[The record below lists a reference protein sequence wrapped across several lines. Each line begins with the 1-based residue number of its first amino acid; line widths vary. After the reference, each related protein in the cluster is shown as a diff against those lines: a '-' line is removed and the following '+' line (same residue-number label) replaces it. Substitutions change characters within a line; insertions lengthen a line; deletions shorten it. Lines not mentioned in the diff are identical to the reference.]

1 MIDALIRWSLHNKSI
16 VLTLAAI
23 LLAWGSWQAVRLP
36 VDVLPDLT
44 APTVTILAE
53 GGGIAPEEMESLVTF
68 PLEAALNGA
77 AGVRRI
83 RSVTAVGAAIV
94 WVEFDWGED
103 IYRARQTVNEKL
115 SLVAGSLPDTVDPP
129 VLAPISSI
137 MGEILFLA
145 LESDAHSMLDTRTTA
160 DTILRRRILAVPGV
174 SQVTTI
180 GGAERQYQVLLSP
193 DRLEFHRVTMGQ
205 VEHALQQA
213 NQNTSAGFRVS
224 GGQEYLIL
232 GIGRP
237 ENVGEIAETVVVARD
252 GRPVLVR
259 DLGDV
264 TIGPALRRG
273 AGSYNG
279 NSAVVIGVQ
288 KQPGANTLD
297 LTQRLDE
304 VLDELQASLPEGM
317 VIRRDIF
324 RQADFIETAIDN
336 LTRALRDGG
345 ILVVVIVFLFLAN
358 LRAASITVVAMP
370 ISLLTAVLAM
380 RWTGATINSMT
391 LGGMAIAVGAIVD
404 DAIIDVENVFRRLRE
419 NFLRPESERSP
430 VLEVVYRGS
439 SEIRGSIV
447 FATLVIG
454 LVFVPLFFLSGVE
467 GRLLRPLGFAY
478 LVALFASLFVALT
491 VTPVLCVLLLPKSKA
506 VRAGHEPRWIG
517 GLKTVYARC
526 LEWCIGYWKS
536 ILAASALLL
545 LAAGA
550 SFFWMGRAFLPE
562 FNEGTLTI
570 SAVTLPGTSL
580 EESNKLGAAVERL
593 LLEIPEV
600 TATARRTGRAELD
613 EHLQGVESAEID
625 VNLSMADRPKE
636 AVLDEIRSRLSLVPG
651 MNVTVGQPI
660 SHRIDHMLSGT
671 RANIAVKIFGPEL
684 PLLRDLAREVEA
696 VAREVPGAV
705 DVAVEAQANIP
716 TVRVHFDR
724 RALARYGQP
733 AGAAAQA
740 MRTAFVGREVG
751 QVFEGRVAFPLVV
764 RFPAEVQRDLDSIRR
779 TRIGTPS
786 GARVPLDAIAEIR
799 EDRGPNFISRENGQR
814 KIVVSANVAGRDLRS
829 VVDGIR
835 EAVATSVE
843 LPAGYSIEYGGQFES
858 EAAASRRLL
867 WLGLTV
873 VLGILVLLA
882 AAFRSLGD
890 AVIIMLNLPLAL
902 IGGAVGV
909 FVSGGVLSVASIIGF
924 IALFGIATR
933 NGIMMISHI
942 RHLLEAEGERSFH
955 RAVLRGA
962 TERLVPILMTALAT
976 GLALVPLALAGAHP
990 GAELEAPMAVVILFG
1005 LLSATALNM
1014 IVVPI
1019 AYLKFSRMR
1028 KIGQWTMD

>member
-1 MIDALIRWSLHNKSI
+1 MIDALIRWSLHNRLI

-23 LLAWGSWQAVRLP
+23 LLAWGGWQAVRLP

-44 APTVTILAE
+44 APTVTILVE
-53 GGGIAPEEMESLVTF
+53 GHGIAPEEMESLVTF
-68 PLEAALNGA
+68 PIEAALNGA
-77 AGVRRI
+77 AGVRRV

-115 SLVAGSLPDTVDPP
+115 SLVAGSLPETVEPP
-129 VLAPISSI
+129 VLAPGSSI

-145 LESDAHSMLDTRTTA
+145 LDSERHSMLEVRTTA
-160 DTILRRRILAVPGV
+160 DTIVRRRILSVPGV

-180 GGAERQYQVLLSP
+180 GGAERQYQVLVAP
-193 DRLEFHRVTMGQ
+193 DRLEAYGVTLGEI
-205 VEHALQQA
+205 EHALREG
-213 NQNTSAGFRVS
+213 NRNSSAGFRVS

-237 ENVGEIAETVVVARD
+237 ENVNEIGETVVAARN
-252 GRPVLVR
+252 GRPILVR
-259 DLGDV
+259 DLSEV

-273 AGSYNG
+273 EGSHDG
-279 NSAVVIGVQ
+279 EPAVIIGVQ

-297 LTQRLDE
+297 LTRRLDG
-304 VLDELQASLPEGM
+304 VLDELQLSLPEGM
-317 VIRRDIF
+317 VVHRDIF
-324 RQADFIETAIDN
+324 RQSDFIETAIDN

-345 ILVVVIVFLFLAN
+345 ILVVLIVFLFLAN
-358 LRAASITVVAMP
+358 FRAASITIVAMP
-370 ISLLTAVLAM
+370 LSLLAAVLAM
-380 RWTGATINSMT
+380 KLTGGTINSMT

-419 NFLRPESERSP
+419 NAARAEGERRS
-430 VLEVVYRGS
+430 VLDVVYRGS

-454 LVFVPLFFLSGVE
+454 LVFMPLFFLHGVE

-478 LVALFASLFVALT
+478 LVALFASLCVALT
-491 VTPVLCVLLLPKSKA
+491 VTPVLCALLLPNSKA
-506 VRAGHEPRWIG
+506 VRSGHEPRWIRW
-517 GLKTVYARC
+517 LKDVYERQ
-526 LEWCIGYWKS
+526 LEWCLIRGNF
-536 ILAASALLL
+536 ILVGAAILLL
-545 LAAGA
+545 LALA
-550 SFFWMGRAFLPE
+550 SFGWMGRAFLPE

-580 EESNKLGAAVERL
+580 EESDKLGAAVERL

-600 TATARRTGRAELD
+600 STTARRTGRAELD
-613 EHLQGVESAEID
+613 EHLQGVESAELD
-625 VNLSMADRPKE
+625 VNLTMQDRPKE
-636 AVLDEIRSRLSLVPG
+636 RVLEEIRQRLSLVPG

-671 RANIAVKIFGPEL
+671 RANIAVKIFGADL
-684 PLLRDLAREVEA
+684 GVLRDLARAVEA
-696 VAREVPGAV
+696 LVREVPGAV

-724 RALARYGQP
+724 AKLARFGLP
-733 AGAAAQA
+733 AGAAAEA
-740 MRTAFVGREVG
+740 MRTAFVGRQVG
-751 QVFEGRVAFPLVV
+751 QVFEAQVAFPLIV
-764 RFPAEVQRDLDSIRR
+764 RYPEEVQQDLESIRQ
-779 TRIGTPS
+779 TRIDTPS
-786 GARVPLDAIAEIR
+786 GARVPLGAVATIR
-799 EDRGPNFISRENGQR
+799 DDRGPNFISRENGQR
-814 KIVVSANVAGRDLRS
+814 KIVVAANVAGRDLRS

-835 EAVATSVE
+835 QAIEAGIE
-843 LPAGYSIEYGGQFES
+843 LPVGYSIEYGGQFES
-858 EAAASRRLL
+858 EAAASRRLMG
-867 WLGLTV
+867 LGVTV

-902 IGGAVGV
+902 IGGAIGV
-909 FVSGGVLSVASIIGF
+909 FASGGVLSVASIIGF

-933 NGIMMISHI
+933 NGIMLISHI
-942 RHLLEAEGERSFH
+942 RHLLEEEGERSFR
-955 RAVLRGA
+955 RAVVRGA
-962 TERLVPILMTALAT
+962 RERLVPILMTALAT
-976 GLALVPLALAGAHP
+976 GLALVPLALSGTRP

-1014 IVVPI
+1014 LIVPI
-1019 AYLKFSRMR
+1019 VFLRFSRMR
-1028 KIGQWTMD
+1028 RGHEA

>member
-1 MIDALIRWSLHNKSI
+1 MIDALIRWSLHNKLI

-23 LLAWGSWQAVRLP
+23 LLAWGGWQAVRLP

-44 APTVTILAE
+44 APTVTILVE
-53 GGGIAPEEMESLVTF
+53 GHGIAPEEMESLVTF
-68 PLEAALNGA
+68 PIEAALNGA
-77 AGVRRI
+77 AGVRRV

-103 IYRARQTVNEKL
+103 IYRARQTVTEKL
-115 SLVAGSLPDTVDPP
+115 SLVAGSLPDTVEPP
-129 VLAPISSI
+129 VLAPVSSI

-145 LESDAHSMLDTRTTA
+145 LESDRHSMLDVRTTA
-160 DTILRRRILAVPGV
+160 DTIVRRRVLSVPGV

-180 GGAERQYQVLLSP
+180 GGAERQYQVLVSP
-193 DRLEFHRVTMGQ
+193 DRLESYRVTLN
-205 VEHALQQA
+205 ELERALGEA
-213 NQNTSAGFRVS
+213 NRNTSAGFRVS

-237 ENVGEIAETVVVARD
+237 ESLEEIGATVVASRE
-252 GRPVLVR
+252 GRPILVR
-259 DLGDV
+259 DLGEV
-264 TIGPALRRG
+264 GIGPALRRG
-273 AGSYNG
+273 AGSHNG
-279 NSAVVIGVQ
+279 EPAIVIGIQ

-297 LTQRLDE
+297 LTGRLDG
-304 VLDELQASLPEGM
+304 VLDDLQASLPEGM
-317 VIRRDIF
+317 TIQRNIF
-324 RQADFIETAIDN
+324 RQANFIETAIDN

-345 ILVVVIVFLFLAN
+345 ILVVLIVFLFLAN
-358 LRAASITVVAMP
+358 FRAASVTIVAMP
-370 ISLLTAVLAM
+370 LSLLAAVLAM
-380 RWTGATINSMT
+380 KLTGATINSMT

-419 NFLRPESERSP
+419 NAQRPEPDRSS
-430 VLEVVYRGS
+430 VLDVVYRGS

-454 LVFVPLFFLSGVE
+454 LVFMPLFFLHGVE

-478 LVALFASLFVALT
+478 LVALFASLLVALT
-491 VTPVLCVLLLPKSKA
+491 VTPVLCALLLPRSRA
-506 VRAGHEPRWIG
+506 VRSGREPRWIMW
-517 GLKTVYARC
+517 LKNVYQRQ
-526 LEWCIGYWKS
+526 LEWCLERGTFF
-536 ILAASALLL
+536 LVGAGVVLTAALV
-545 LAAGA
+545 
-550 SFFWMGRAFLPE
+550 SFGWMGRAFLPE

-580 EESNKLGAAVERL
+580 DESDKLGAAVERL

-600 TATARRTGRAELD
+600 SATARRTGRAELD
-613 EHLQGVESAEID
+613 EHLQGVESAELD
-625 VNLSMADRPKE
+625 VSLTMHDRPKDE
-636 AVLDEIRSRLSLVPG
+636 VLEEIRQRLSLVPG
-651 MNVTVGQPI
+651 TNVTVGQPI

-671 RANIAVKIFGPEL
+671 RANIAVKIFGPDL
-684 PLLRDLAREVEA
+684 AVLRDLARVIETA
-696 VAREVPGAV
+696 ARNVPGAV

-724 RALARYGQP
+724 SELARFGLP
-733 AGAAAQA
+733 AGAAAEA

-751 QVFEGRVAFPLVV
+751 QVFEGQVAFPLVV
-764 RFPAEVQRDLDSIRR
+764 RYPEEVQQDLESIRR
-779 TRIGTPS
+779 TRIDTPS
-786 GARVPLDAIAEIR
+786 GARVPLGAVAAIR
-799 EDRGPNFISRENGQR
+799 DDRGPNFISRENGQR
-814 KIVVSANVAGRDLRS
+814 KIVVAANVAGRDLRS

-835 EAVATSVE
+835 QAVTTRVD

-867 WLGLTV
+867 WLGVTV

-902 IGGAVGV
+902 IGGAAGV
-909 FVSGGVLSVASIIGF
+909 FASGGVLSVASIIGF

-942 RHLLEAEGERSFH
+942 RHLLEEEGETSFQN
-955 RAVLRGA
+955 AVVRGA
-962 TERLVPILMTALAT
+962 RERLVPIVMTALAT
-976 GLALVPLALAGAHP
+976 GLALVPLALSGAHP

-1014 IVVPI
+1014 LVVPI
-1019 AYLKFSRMR
+1019 AYLRFSRTR
-1028 KIGQWTMD
+1028 QRFNA

>member
-1 MIDALIRWSLHNKSI
+1 MIDALIRWSLHNKLI

-23 LLAWGSWQAVRLP
+23 LLAWGGWQATRLA

-44 APTVTILAE
+44 APTVTILVE

-68 PLEAALNGA
+68 PIEAALNGA
-77 AGVRRI
+77 AGVRRV

-94 WVEFDWGED
+94 WVEFDWGEE
-103 IYRARQTVNEKL
+103 IHRARQTVNEKL
-115 SLVAGSLPDTVDPP
+115 SLVAGSLPDTVEPP

-145 LESDAHSMLDTRTTA
+145 LESDRHSMLDVRTVA
-160 DTILRRRILAVPGV
+160 DTALRRRILSVPGV

-180 GGAERQYQVLLSP
+180 GGAERQYQVLVSP
-193 DRLEFHRVTMGQ
+193 DRLDFYRVTLGQ
-205 VEHALQQA
+205 VERALEEA
-213 NQNTSAGFRVS
+213 NRNTSAGFRIS

-237 ENVGEIAETVVVARD
+237 ETVAEIGETVVVARA

-259 DLGDV
+259 DLGRV
-264 TIGPALRRG
+264 KIGPALRRG
-273 AGSYNG
+273 EGSYNG
-279 NSAVVIGVQ
+279 ENAVVVGIQ

-297 LTQRLDE
+297 LTHRLDA
-304 VLDELQASLPEGM
+304 VLDELQASLPDGM
-317 VIRRDIF
+317 VVRRDIF

-358 LRAASITVVAMP
+358 LRAASITLVAMP
-370 ISLLTAVLAM
+370 LSLLAAVLAM
-380 RWTGATINSMT
+380 KWAGATINSMT

-419 NFLRPESERSP
+419 NVTRPEAERRS
-430 VLEVVYRGS
+430 VLDVVYRGS

-454 LVFVPLFFLSGVE
+454 LVFVPLFFLHGVE

-478 LVALFASLFVALT
+478 LVALFASLVVALT
-491 VTPVLCVLLLPKSKA
+491 VTPVLCALMLPESKA
-506 VRAGHEPRWIG
+506 VRSGHEPRWITR
-517 GLKTVYARC
+517 LKNVYERQ
-526 LEWCIGYWKS
+526 LEWGLRYGRS
-536 ILAASALLL
+536 ILAGAAVLL
-545 LAAGA
+545 LAAIA

-580 EESNKLGAAVERL
+580 EESHELGAAVERL
-593 LLEIPEV
+593 LLEVPEV
-600 TATARRTGRAELD
+600 TATARRTGRAERD

-625 VNLSMADRPKE
+625 VNLRMGERSKHE
-636 AVLDEIRSRLSLVPG
+636 VLEEIRTRLSLVPG
-651 MNVTVGQPI
+651 TNVTVGQPI

-671 RANIAVKIFGPEL
+671 RAAIAVKIFGPEL
-684 PLLRDLAREVEA
+684 TVLRDLAREVEA
-696 VAREVPGAV
+696 VAHEVPGAV
-705 DVAVEAQANIP
+705 DVSVEAQANIS
-716 TVRVHFDR
+716 TVRVRFDR
-724 RALARYGQP
+724 QALARHGQP
-733 AGAAAQA
+733 AGAAAEA

-751 QVFEGRVAFPLVV
+751 QVFEGQLAFPLVV
-764 RFPAEVQRDLDSIRR
+764 RYPAEVQRELESIRR
-779 TRIGTPS
+779 TRIDTPS
-786 GARVPLDAIAEIR
+786 GARVPLEAIAEIR
-799 EDRGPNFISRENGQR
+799 EDRGPNFISRENGRR

-835 EAVATSVE
+835 NAVAASVD
-843 LPAGYSIEYGGQFES
+843 LPAGYAIEYGGQFES

-873 VLGILVLLA
+873 VLGILVLLC

-902 IGGAVGV
+902 IGGAAGV

-942 RHLLEAEGERSFH
+942 RHLLEQEGERSFH
-955 RAVLRGA
+955 RAVVRGA
-962 TERLVPILMTALAT
+962 RERLVPILMTALAT

-1014 IVVPI
+1014 AVVPI
-1019 AYLKFSRMR
+1019 AYSRFSRLR
-1028 KIGQWTMD
+1028 RRYEA

>member
-1 MIDALIRWSLHNKSI
+1 MINALIRWSLHNKLI
-16 VLTLAAI
+16 VLTLAVI
-23 LLAWGSWQAVRLP
+23 LLAWGGWQAVRLP

-68 PLEAALNGA
+68 PIEAALNGA
-77 AGVRRI
+77 AGVRRV
-83 RSVTAVGAAIV
+83 RSVAAVGAAIV

-115 SLVAGSLPDTVDPP
+115 SLVAGSLPETVEPP

-145 LESDAHSMLDTRTTA
+145 LESDAHSMLDVRTTA
-160 DTILRRRILAVPGV
+160 DTVLRRRLLSVPGV

-180 GGAERQYQVLLSP
+180 GGAERQYQVLVSP
-193 DRLEFHRVTMGQ
+193 ERLEFYRVTLGE
-205 VEHALQQA
+205 VERALEEA
-213 NQNTSAGFRVS
+213 DRNTSAGFRVS

-237 ENVGEIAETVVVARD
+237 ESVEEIGETVVVSRN

-259 DLGDV
+259 DLGEV

-273 AGSYNG
+273 DGSYNG
-279 NSAVVIGVQ
+279 ENAVVIGVQ

-297 LTQRLDE
+297 LTRRLDA
-304 VLDELQASLPEGM
+304 VLDELQASLPNGM
-317 VIRRDIF
+317 IVQRDIF

-345 ILVVVIVFLFLAN
+345 ILVVVIVFVFLAN
-358 LRAASITVVAMP
+358 LRAASITLVAMP
-370 ISLLTAVLAM
+370 LSLLAAVLAIK
-380 RWTGATINSMT
+380 WTGATINSMT

-419 NFLRPESERSP
+419 NVRRPESERSP

-454 LVFVPLFFLSGVE
+454 LVFLPLFFLHGIE

-491 VTPVLCVLLLPKSKA
+491 VTPVLCAILLPRSRA
-506 VRAGHEPRWIG
+506 VRSGHEPRWITR
-517 GLKTVYARC
+517 L
-526 LEWCIGYWKS
+526 KS
-536 ILAASALLL
+536 IYERQLVWGLGYGRSILVGAALLL
-545 LAAGA
+545 LAAVA
-550 SFFWMGRAFLPE
+550 SFFWMGRTFLPE

-580 EESNKLGAAVERL
+580 EESDKLGAAVERL
-593 LLEIPEV
+593 LLEISEV
-600 TATARRTGRAELD
+600 TTTARRTGRAELD

-625 VNLSMADRPKE
+625 VNLRMAGRPKDE
-636 AVLDEIRSRLSLVPG
+636 VLDEIRARLSLVPG

-671 RANIAVKIFGPEL
+671 RANIAVKIFGPKL
-684 PLLRDLAREVEA
+684 PVLRDLARDVEA
-696 VAREVPGAV
+696 AARDVPGAV

-724 RALARYGQP
+724 QALARYGQP
-733 AGAAAQA
+733 AGAAAEA

-751 QVFEGRVAFPLVV
+751 QIFEGQVAFPLVV
-764 RFPAEVQRDLDSIRR
+764 RYPSEVQNDLDSIRR
-779 TRIGTPS
+779 TRIDSPS
-786 GARVPLDAIAEIR
+786 GARVPLEAVAEIR

-835 EAVATSVE
+835 EAVAASVD
-843 LPAGYSIEYGGQFES
+843 LPAGYAIEYGGQFES

-873 VLGILVLLA
+873 VLGILVLLS

-890 AVIIMLNLPLAL
+890 AIIIMLNLPLAL

-942 RHLLEAEGERSFH
+942 RHLLEEEGERS
-955 RAVLRGA
+955 
-962 TERLVPILMTALAT
+962 LAA

-1019 AYLKFSRMR
+1019 AYVRFSRLR
-1028 KIGQWTMD
+1028 QRYDA

>member
-1 MIDALIRWSLHNKSI
+1 MIDSLIRWSLHNRLI
-16 VLTLAAI
+16 VLVLAA
-23 LLAWGSWQAVRLP
+23 LLLGWGGWQAFRMP

-44 APTVTILAE
+44 APTVTILVE
-53 GGGIAPEEMESLVTF
+53 GHGIAPEEMESLVTF
-68 PLEAALNGA
+68 PIESALNGA
-77 AGVRRI
+77 AGVRRV

-115 SLVAGSLPDTVDPP
+115 NLVAASLPNTVEPP

-137 MGEILFLA
+137 MGEILFVA
-145 LESDAHSMLDTRTTA
+145 LESDRHSTLDLRTTA
-160 DTILRRRILAVPGV
+160 DTILRRRILSVPGV

-180 GGAERQYQVLLSP
+180 GGAERQYQVLVSP
-193 DRLEFHRVTMGQ
+193 DRLDFYQISLGAVERVL
-205 VEHALQQA
+205 EAS
-213 NQNTSAGFRVS
+213 NRNTSAGFRVS

-237 ENVGEIAETVVVARD
+237 ETVDEIGETVVVARN
-252 GRPVLVR
+252 GRPILVR
-259 DLGDV
+259 DLAEV
-264 TIGPALRRG
+264 AIGPALRRG
-273 AGSYNG
+273 EGSYNG
-279 NSAVVIGVQ
+279 EPAIVIGIQ
-288 KQPGANTLD
+288 KQPGANTLE
-297 LTQRLDE
+297 LTRRLDE
-304 VLDELQASLPEGM
+304 AIDELQESLPEGM
-317 VIRRDIF
+317 VVQRDIF

-345 ILVVVIVFLFLAN
+345 ILVVVIVFVFLAN
-358 LRAASITVVAMP
+358 FRASSITLVAMP
-370 ISLLTAVLAM
+370 LSLLTAVIAM
-380 RWTGATINSMT
+380 KLTGATINSMT

-419 NFLRPESERSP
+419 NILRPESERRT
-430 VLEVVYRGS
+430 VVDVVYRGS
-439 SEIRGSIV
+439 SEIRRSIV

-454 LVFVPLFFLSGVE
+454 LVFVPLFFLHGVE

-491 VTPVLCVLLLPKSKA
+491 VTPVLCVLLLPNSKA
-506 VRAGHEPRWIG
+506 VRHGHEPRWISW
-517 GLKTVYARC
+517 LKRVYERQ
-526 LEWCIGYWKS
+526 LEWCLNHGAA
-536 ILAASALLL
+536 ILAGAAVLLMI
-545 LAAGA
+545 AIT

-580 EESNKLGAAVERL
+580 EESDRLGAAVERL
-593 LLEIPEV
+593 LLEVPEV
-600 TATARRTGRAELD
+600 AATARRTGRAELD

-625 VNLSMADRPKE
+625 VNLIMRDRPKSE
-636 AVLDEIRSRLSLVPG
+636 VLEEIRRRLSLVPG

-671 RANIAVKIFGPEL
+671 RANIAVKIFGPDL
-684 PLLRDLAREVEA
+684 GILRELARGVEA
-696 VAREVPGAV
+696 AAREVPGAV

-724 RALARYGQP
+724 TALAQYGQP
-733 AGAAAQA
+733 AGAAAEA

-751 QVFEGRVAFPLVV
+751 QVFEGQVAFPLVV
-764 RFPAEVQRDLDSIRR
+764 RYPAEVQSDLDSIRR
-779 TRIGTPS
+779 TRIDTPS
-786 GARVPLDAIAEIR
+786 GARVPLGAIAAIR

-814 KIVVSANVAGRDLRS
+814 KIVVAANVAGVDLRS

-835 EAVATSVE
+835 EAVAEQVE
-843 LPAGYSIEYGGQFES
+843 LPTGYSIEYGGQFES
-858 EAAASRRLL
+858 EAAASRRLV

-873 VLGILVLLA
+873 VLGIVVLLA
-882 AAFRSLGD
+882 GAFRSLGD
-890 AVIIMLNLPLAL
+890 AMIIMLNLPLAL
-902 IGGAVGV
+902 IGGALGV

-942 RHLLEAEGERSFH
+942 RHLLEVEGETSLRS
-955 RAVLRGA
+955 AVVRGA
-962 TERLVPILMTALAT
+962 RERLVPILMTALSA
-976 GLALVPLALAGAHP
+976 GLALVPLALAGSHP

-1019 AYLKFSRMR
+1019 AYLRFSRVR
-1028 KIGQWTMD
+1028 ERY

>member
-1 MIDALIRWSLHNKSI
+1 MIDALIRWSLHNKLI

-23 LLAWGSWQAVRLP
+23 VMVWGGWQAYTLP

-44 APTVTILAE
+44 APTVTILVE

-68 PLEAALNGA
+68 PIESALNGA
-77 AGVRRI
+77 AGVRRV

-103 IYRARQTVNEKL
+103 IYRARQTVAEKL
-115 SLVAGSLPDTVDPP
+115 SLVSGSLPETIEPP

-145 LESDAHSMLDTRTTA
+145 VESDAHSLLDVRTTA
-160 DTILRRRILAVPGV
+160 DTLLRRRILAVPGV

-180 GGAERQYQVLLSP
+180 GGAERQYQVLVSP
-193 DRLEFHRVTMGQ
+193 DRLEYYRVTLGE
-205 VEHALQQA
+205 VERALEEA
-213 NQNTSAGFRVS
+213 NRNTSAGFRVS

-237 ENVGEIAETVVVARD
+237 ESLEEIGETVVATRQ
-252 GRPVLVR
+252 GQPVLVR
-259 DLGDV
+259 DLGQV
-264 TIGPALRRG
+264 AIGPALRRG
-273 AGSYNG
+273 EGSYKGRN
-279 NSAVVIGVQ
+279 AIVVGIQ
-288 KQPGANTLD
+288 KQPGANTLE
-297 LTQRLDE
+297 LTRRLDA
-304 VLDELQASLPEGM
+304 VLADLEASLPAGM
-317 VIRRDIF
+317 VVRRDIF
-324 RQADFIETAIDN
+324 RQADFIETAIEN

-345 ILVVVIVFLFLAN
+345 ILVVVIVLLFLAN
-358 LRAASITVVAMP
+358 LRAASITLVAMP
-370 ISLLTAVLAM
+370 LSLLTAVLAM
-380 RWTGATINSMT
+380 KWTGATINSMT

-419 NFLRPESERSP
+419 NAARPAHERAQ
-430 VLEVVYRGS
+430 LLDVVYRGS

-454 LVFVPLFFLSGVE
+454 LVFVPLFFLHGVE

-478 LVALFASLFVALT
+478 LVSLFASLAVALT
-491 VTPVLCVLLLPKSKA
+491 VTPVLCALLLPRSRA
-506 VRAGHEPRWIG
+506 VVSGREPRWITW
-517 GLKTVYARC
+517 LKDTYERQ
-526 LEWCIGYWKS
+526 LTWSLRHGKP
-536 ILAASALLL
+536 ILAGSAVLLVM
-545 LAAGA
+545 AVA

-562 FNEGTLTI
+562 FNEGSLTI

-580 EESNKLGAAVERL
+580 EESNKLGAAVETL
-593 LLEIPEV
+593 LLEVPEV

-625 VNLSMADRPKE
+625 VNLRMSDRSKD
-636 AVLDEIRSRLSLVPG
+636 AVLDDIRTRLELIPG
-651 MNVTVGQPI
+651 MNITVGQPI

-671 RANIAVKIFGPEL
+671 RAAIAIKIFGPEL
-684 PLLRDLAREVEA
+684 PILRELARDVET
-696 VAREVPGAV
+696 VASEVPGAV
-705 DVAVEAQANIP
+705 DVAMEAQANTP

-724 RALARYGQP
+724 QALARHGQT
-733 AGAAAQA
+733 AGAAAET

-751 QVFEGRVAFPLVV
+751 QVFEGQVAFPLVV
-764 RFPAEVQRDLDSIRR
+764 RYPAEVQQDLEAIRK
-779 TRIGTPS
+779 TRIDTPS
-786 GARVPLDAIAEIR
+786 GARVPLGSVAQIR

-814 KIVVSANVAGRDLRS
+814 KIVVSANVADRDLRS
-829 VVDGIR
+829 VVDGMR
-835 EAVATSVE
+835 QAVDSGVR
-843 LPAGYSIEYGGQFES
+843 LPPGYSIEYGGQFQS
-858 EAAASRRLL
+858 EAAASRRLA
-867 WLGLTV
+867 WLGAMV
-873 VLGILVLLA
+873 VFGILVLLA

-890 AVIIMLNLPLAL
+890 AVIVMLNLPLAL

-942 RHLLEAEGERSFH
+942 RHLLEQEGERSLQA
-955 RAVLRGA
+955 AVVRGA
-962 TERLVPILMTALAT
+962 RERVIPILMTALSA

-1014 IVVPI
+1014 LVVPI
-1019 AYLKFSRMR
+1019 AYLSFSRSGR
-1028 KIGQWTMD
+1028 SPN

>member
-1 MIDALIRWSLHNKSI
+1 MIDALIRWSLHNKLI

-23 LLAWGSWQAVRLP
+23 LLAWGGWQAARLP

-44 APTVTILAE
+44 APTVTILVE
-53 GGGIAPEEMESLVTF
+53 GHGIAPEEMESLVTF
-68 PLEAALNGA
+68 PIEASLNGA
-77 AGVRRI
+77 AGVRRV

-115 SLVAGSLPDTVDPP
+115 SLVAGSLPETVEPP
-129 VLAPISSI
+129 VLAPVSSI

-145 LESDAHSMLDTRTTA
+145 LESDRHPMLDLRTTA
-160 DTILRRRILAVPGV
+160 DTIIRRRILSVPGV

-180 GGAERQYQVLLSP
+180 GGAERQYQVLVSP
-193 DRLEFHRVTMGQ
+193 DRLEAYRVTLGE
-205 VEHALQQA
+205 VEHALREA
-213 NQNTSAGFRVS
+213 NRNTSAGFRVS

-237 ENVGEIAETVVVARD
+237 ESVGEIGETVVAARD
-252 GRPVLVR
+252 GRPILVR
-259 DLGDV
+259 DLGEV

-273 AGSYNG
+273 EGSHDG
-279 NSAVVIGVQ
+279 EPAIIIGIQ

-297 LTQRLDE
+297 LTRRLDG
-304 VLDELQASLPEGM
+304 VLDEIQGSLPDGM
-317 VIRRDIF
+317 VVTRNIF
-324 RQADFIETAIDN
+324 RQSDFIETAIDN

-345 ILVVVIVFLFLAN
+345 ILVILIVFLFLAN
-358 LRAASITVVAMP
+358 FRAASITLVAMP
-370 ISLLTAVLAM
+370 LSLLAAVLAM
-380 RWTGATINSMT
+380 KLTGATINSMT

-419 NFLRPESERSP
+419 NATRPEAERRP
-430 VLEVVYRGS
+430 VLDVVYRGS

-454 LVFVPLFFLSGVE
+454 LVFMPLFFLGGVE

-491 VTPVLCVLLLPKSKA
+491 VTPVLCALLLPKSKA
-506 VRAGHEPRWIG
+506 VRSGHEPRWITW
-517 GLKTVYARC
+517 LKSLYERQ
-526 LEWCIGYWKS
+526 LEWCLPRGS
-536 ILAASALLL
+536 VILAGAGVLMLVAL
-545 LAAGA
+545 A
-550 SFFWMGRAFLPE
+550 SFGWMGRAFLPE

-580 EESNKLGAAVERL
+580 DESDKLGAAVERL
-593 LLEIPEV
+593 LLQVPEV
-600 TATARRTGRAELD
+600 TTTARRTGRAELD
-613 EHLQGVESAEID
+613 EHLQGVESAELD
-625 VNLSMADRPKE
+625 VNLMMQDRPKGE
-636 AVLDEIRSRLSLVPG
+636 VLEEIRQRLSLVPG

-671 RANIAVKIFGPEL
+671 KANIAVKIFGPDL
-684 PLLRDLAREVEA
+684 GVLRNLARSVEK

-724 RALARYGQP
+724 AELARFGLP
-733 AGAAAQA
+733 AGAAAEA

-751 QVFEGRVAFPLVV
+751 QVFEGQVAFPLIL
-764 RFPAEVQRDLDSIRR
+764 RYQAEVQSDLESIRR
-779 TRIGTPS
+779 TRIDTPS
-786 GARVPLDAIAEIR
+786 GARVPLGSVAEIR
-799 EDRGPNFISRENGQR
+799 DDRGPNFISRENGQR
-814 KIVVSANVAGRDLRS
+814 KIVVAANVAGQDLRS

-835 EAVATSVE
+835 QAVDSGVD

-867 WLGLTV
+867 WLGITV

-902 IGGAVGV
+902 IGGAIGV
-909 FVSGGVLSVASIIGF
+909 FASGGVLSVASIIGF

-942 RHLLEAEGERSFH
+942 RHLLEEEGEKSFR
-955 RAVLRGA
+955 RAVVRGA
-962 TERLVPILMTALAT
+962 RERLVPILMTALAA
-976 GLALVPLALAGAHP
+976 GLALVPLALSGAHP
-990 GAELEAPMAVVILFG
+990 GAELEAPMAIVILFG

-1014 IVVPI
+1014 LVVPI
-1019 AYLKFSRMR
+1019 AYLRFSRTR
-1028 KIGQWTMD
+1028 QGYDV

>member
-1 MIDALIRWSLHNKSI
+1 MIDALIRWSLHNRLI

-23 LLAWGSWQAVRLP
+23 LLGWGGWQAFRLP

-44 APTVTILAE
+44 APTVTILVE
-53 GGGIAPEEMESLVTF
+53 GHGIAPEEMESLVTF
-68 PLEAALNGA
+68 PIEAALNGA
-77 AGVRRI
+77 AGVRRV

-94 WVEFDWGED
+94 WVEFDWGEE

-115 SLVAGSLPDTVDPP
+115 SLIAGSLPDTVEPP

-145 LESDAHSMLDTRTTA
+145 LESDRHSMLDVRTTA
-160 DTILRRRILAVPGV
+160 DTILRRRILSVPGV

-180 GGAERQYQVLLSP
+180 GGAERQYQVLVSP
-193 DRLEFHRVTMGQ
+193 DRLGFYQVTLGE
-205 VEHALQQA
+205 VERALQAA
-213 NQNTSAGFRVS
+213 NRNTSAGFRVS

-237 ENVGEIAETVVVARD
+237 RDVDEIGETVVLARD

-259 DLGDV
+259 DLGEV
-264 TIGPALRRG
+264 VIGPALRRG

-279 NSAVVIGVQ
+279 RPAIVIGIQ
-288 KQPGANTLD
+288 KQPGANTLE
-297 LTQRLDE
+297 LTRRLDA
-304 VLDELQASLPEGM
+304 VLDELQTSLPEGM
-317 VIRRDIF
+317 VVRRDIF
-324 RQADFIETAIDN
+324 RQADFIEAAIDN

-358 LRAASITVVAMP
+358 IRAASITVVAMP
-370 ISLLTAVLAM
+370 LSLLTAVLAM
-380 RWTGATINSMT
+380 KLTGATINSMT

-419 NFLRPESERSP
+419 NASRPAGERRS
-430 VLEVVYRGS
+430 VVDVVYRGS
-439 SEIRGSIV
+439 TEIRRSIV

-454 LVFVPLFFLSGVE
+454 LVFAPLFFLHGVE
-467 GRLLRPLGFAY
+467 GRLLRPLGFSY

-491 VTPVLCVLLLPKSKA
+491 VTPVLCALLLPMSRA
-506 VRAGHEPRWIG
+506 VKTGHEPRWISW
-517 GLKTVYARC
+517 LKNTYERQLERC
-526 LEWCIGYWKS
+526 LRYGS
-536 ILAASALLL
+536 PILAGAAFLL
-545 LAAGA
+545 LATIA

-580 EESNKLGAAVERL
+580 EESDKLGAAVERL
-593 LLEIPEV
+593 LMEVPEI

-625 VNLSMADRPKE
+625 VNLTLQARPRQE
-636 AVLDEIRSRLSLVPG
+636 VLDEIRRRLSLVPG
-651 MNVTVGQPI
+651 MSVTIGQPI

-671 RANIAVKIFGPEL
+671 RANIAVKIFGPDL
-684 PLLRDLAREVEA
+684 PVLRDLARKVETA
-696 VAREVPGAV
+696 ARTVPGAV

-716 TVRVHFDR
+716 TVRVHFER
-724 RALARYGQP
+724 TALARYGLT
-733 AGAAAQA
+733 AGAAAEL
-740 MRTAFVGREVG
+740 MRTAFVGRKVG
-751 QVFEGRVAFPLVV
+751 QVFEGQVAFPLVV
-764 RFPAEVQRDLDSIRR
+764 RYPAEVQRDLESIRQ
-779 TRIGTPS
+779 TRIDTPS
-786 GARVPLDAIAEIR
+786 GAQVPLAAVATIR

-814 KIVVSANVAGRDLRS
+814 KIVVAANVAGSDLGS
-829 VVDGIR
+829 VVDRIR
-835 EAVATSVE
+835 EVVAASVE

-858 EAAASRRLL
+858 EEAASRRLL
-867 WLGLTV
+867 WLALSV

-909 FVSGGVLSVASIIGF
+909 LVSGGVLSVASIIGF

-942 RHLLEAEGERSFH
+942 RHILVEEGERSF
-955 RAVLRGA
+955 RQAVVRGA
-962 TERLVPILMTALAT
+962 RERVVPILMTALAA
-976 GLALVPLALAGAHP
+976 GLALVPLALAGSRP

-1005 LLSATALNM
+1005 LLSATVLNM

-1019 AYLKFSRMR
+1019 VYLRFSRVR
-1028 KIGQWTMD
+1028 QGYDP

>member
-1 MIDALIRWSLHNKSI
+1 MIDALIRWSLHNRLI

-23 LLAWGSWQAVRLP
+23 LLAWGGWQAVRLP

-44 APTVTILAE
+44 APTVTILVE
-53 GGGIAPEEMESLVTF
+53 GHGIAPEEMESLVTF
-68 PLEAALNGA
+68 PIEAALNGA
-77 AGVRRI
+77 AGVRRV

-115 SLVAGSLPDTVDPP
+115 SLVAGSLPETVEPP
-129 VLAPISSI
+129 VLAPVSSI

-145 LESDAHSMLDTRTTA
+145 LDSERHSMLEVRTTA
-160 DTILRRRILAVPGV
+160 DTIVRRRILSVPGV

-180 GGAERQYQVLLSP
+180 GGAERQYQVLVAP
-193 DRLEFHRVTMGQ
+193 DRLEAYGVTLGEI
-205 VEHALQQA
+205 EHALREG
-213 NQNTSAGFRVS
+213 NRNSSAGFRVS

-237 ENVGEIAETVVVARD
+237 ENVNEIGETVVAARN
-252 GRPVLVR
+252 GRPILVR
-259 DLGDV
+259 DLSEV

-273 AGSYNG
+273 EGSHDG
-279 NSAVVIGVQ
+279 EPAVIIGVQ

-297 LTQRLDE
+297 LTRRLDG
-304 VLDELQASLPEGM
+304 VLDELQLSLPEGM
-317 VIRRDIF
+317 VVHRDIF
-324 RQADFIETAIDN
+324 RQSDFIETAIDN

-345 ILVVVIVFLFLAN
+345 ILVVLIVFLFLAN
-358 LRAASITVVAMP
+358 FRAASITIVAMP
-370 ISLLTAVLAM
+370 LSLLAAVLAM
-380 RWTGATINSMT
+380 KLTGGTINSMT

-419 NFLRPESERSP
+419 NAARAEGERRS
-430 VLEVVYRGS
+430 VLDVVYRGS

-454 LVFVPLFFLSGVE
+454 LVFMPLFFLHGVE

-478 LVALFASLFVALT
+478 LVALFASLCVALT
-491 VTPVLCVLLLPKSKA
+491 VTPVLCALLLPNSKA
-506 VRAGHEPRWIG
+506 VRSGHEPRWIRW
-517 GLKTVYARC
+517 LKDVYERQ
-526 LEWCIGYWKS
+526 LEWCLIRGNF
-536 ILAASALLL
+536 ILAGAAILLL
-545 LAAGA
+545 VALA
-550 SFFWMGRAFLPE
+550 SFGWMGRAFLPE

-580 EESNKLGAAVERL
+580 EESDKLGAAVERL

-600 TATARRTGRAELD
+600 STTARRTGRAELD
-613 EHLQGVESAEID
+613 EHLQGVESAELD
-625 VNLSMADRPKE
+625 VNLTMQDRPKE
-636 AVLDEIRSRLSLVPG
+636 RVLEEIRQRLSLVPG

-671 RANIAVKIFGPEL
+671 RANIAVKIFGADL
-684 PLLRDLAREVEA
+684 GVLRDLARAVEA
-696 VAREVPGAV
+696 LVREVPGAV

-724 RALARYGQP
+724 AKLARFGLP
-733 AGAAAQA
+733 AGAAAEA
-740 MRTAFVGREVG
+740 MRTAFVGRQVG
-751 QVFEGRVAFPLVV
+751 QVFEAQVAFPLIV
-764 RFPAEVQRDLDSIRR
+764 RYPEEVQQDLESIRQ
-779 TRIGTPS
+779 TRIDTPS
-786 GARVPLDAIAEIR
+786 GARVPLGAVATIR
-799 EDRGPNFISRENGQR
+799 DDRGPNFISRENGQR
-814 KIVVSANVAGRDLRS
+814 KIVVAANVAGRDLRS

-835 EAVATSVE
+835 QAIEAGIE
-843 LPAGYSIEYGGQFES
+843 LPVGYSIEYGGQFES
-858 EAAASRRLL
+858 EAAASRRLMG
-867 WLGLTV
+867 LGVTV

-902 IGGAVGV
+902 IGGAIGV
-909 FVSGGVLSVASIIGF
+909 FASGGVLSVASIIGF

-933 NGIMMISHI
+933 NGIMLISHI
-942 RHLLEAEGERSFH
+942 RHLLEEEGERSFR
-955 RAVLRGA
+955 RAVVRGA
-962 TERLVPILMTALAT
+962 RERLVPILMTALAT
-976 GLALVPLALAGAHP
+976 GLALVPLALSGTRP

-1014 IVVPI
+1014 LIVPI
-1019 AYLKFSRMR
+1019 VFLRFSRMR
-1028 KIGQWTMD
+1028 RGHEA

>member
-1 MIDALIRWSLHNKSI
+1 MIDALIRWSLHNKLI

-23 LLAWGSWQAVRLP
+23 LLAWGGWQALRLP

-53 GGGIAPEEMESLVTF
+53 GGGIAPEEMEALVTF
-68 PLEAALNGA
+68 PIEAALNGA
-77 AGVRRI
+77 AGVRRV
-83 RSVTAVGAAIV
+83 RSVSAVGAAIV

-115 SLVAGSLPDTVDPP
+115 SLVAGSLPDTVEPP
-129 VLAPISSI
+129 LLAPISSI

-145 LESDAHSMLDTRTTA
+145 LESDAHSMLDVRATA
-160 DTILRRRILAVPGV
+160 DTVLRRRLLSVPGV

-180 GGAERQYQVLLSP
+180 GGAERQYQVLVEP
-193 DRLEFHRVTMGQ
+193 ERLQHYGVTLEE
-205 VEHALQQA
+205 VENALREA
-213 NQNTSAGFRVS
+213 NRNTSAGFRIT

-237 ENVGEIAETVVVARD
+237 ETVEEIAETVIVSRG
-252 GRPVLVR
+252 GRPVLAR
-259 DLGDV
+259 DLGEV
-264 TIGPALRRG
+264 AIGRALRRG
-273 AGSYNG
+273 EGAYNG
-279 NSAVVIGVQ
+279 ERAVVVGVQ
-288 KQPGANTLD
+288 KQPGANTLE
-297 LTQRLDE
+297 LTRRLDS
-304 VLDELQASLPEGM
+304 VLDELQVSLPEGM
-317 VIRRDIF
+317 VVRRDIF

-336 LTRALRDGG
+336 LTRALRDGS
-345 ILVVVIVFLFLAN
+345 ILVVLIVFLFLAN
-358 LRAASITVVAMP
+358 FRAASITVIAMP
-370 ISLLTAVLAM
+370 LSLLAAVLAM

-419 NFLRPESERSP
+419 NERRPAGDRSA
-430 VLEVVYRGS
+430 VTEVVYRGS

-447 FATLVIG
+447 FATFVIG
-454 LVFVPLFFLSGVE
+454 LVFLPLFFLGGVE

-478 LVALFASLFVALT
+478 LVSLFASLLVALT
-491 VTPVLCVLLLPKSKA
+491 VTPVLCAILLPKSRA
-506 VRAGHEPRWIG
+506 VRSGHEPCWIA
-517 GLKTVYARC
+517 GLKDMYERHLQWC
-526 LEWCIGYWKS
+526 LRYGRS
-536 ILAASALLL
+536 ILAGSAVLL
-545 LAAGA
+545 LAAVA

-570 SAVTLPGTSL
+570 SAVTFPGTSL
-580 EESNKLGAAVERL
+580 ETSDKLGAAVERL

-613 EHLQGVESAEID
+613 EHLQGVEAAEID
-625 VNLSMADRPKE
+625 VNLKMNGRSKE
-636 AVLDEIRSRLSLVPG
+636 EVLEAIRSRLTLVPG

-684 PLLRDLAREVEA
+684 PVLRELARRVEA
-696 VAREVPGAV
+696 ATLGVPGAV
-705 DVAVEAQANIP
+705 DVAVEAQADIP
-716 TVRVHFDR
+716 TVRVQFDR
-724 RALARYGQP
+724 QALARYGQP

-751 QVFEGRVAFPLVV
+751 QVFEGQVAFDLVV
-764 RFPAEVQRDLDSIRR
+764 RYPEEMQRDLDAIRR
-779 TRIGTPS
+779 TRIDTPS
-786 GARVPLDAIAEIR
+786 GARAPLEAVAEIR

-835 EAVATSVE
+835 DAVSRAVI

-858 EAAASRRLL
+858 EEAASRRLL

-873 VLGILVLLA
+873 VLGILVLLS

-890 AVIIMLNLPLAL
+890 AIIIMLNLPLAL

-909 FVSGGVLSVASIIGF
+909 FVSGGILSVASIIGF

-942 RHLLEAEGERSFH
+942 RHLLEEEGERSF
-955 RAVLRGA
+955 RCAVVRGA
-962 TERLVPILMTALAT
+962 RERLVPILMTALSA
-976 GLALVPLALAGAHP
+976 GLALVPLALAGSHS

-1014 IVVPI
+1014 IVVPV
-1019 AYLKFSRMR
+1019 AYLKLSPRR
-1028 KIGQWTMD
+1028 LRYEA

>member
-1 MIDALIRWSLHNKSI
+1 MIDALIRWSLHNRLI
-16 VLTLAAI
+16 VVTLAAL
-23 LLAWGSWQAVRLP
+23 LLAWGGWQATRLP

-44 APTVTILAE
+44 APTVTVLVE
-53 GGGIAPEEMESLVTF
+53 GRGVAPEEMESLVTF
-68 PLEAALNGA
+68 PIEAALNGA
-77 AGVRRI
+77 AGVRRV

-115 SLVAGSLPDTVDPP
+115 SLVSGSLPDTVDPP
-129 VLAPISSI
+129 VLAPVSSI
-137 MGEILFLA
+137 MGEILFVA
-145 LESDAHSMLDTRTTA
+145 LESSSHSMLEVRTAA
-160 DTILRRRILAVPGV
+160 DTLLRRRILAVPGV

-180 GGAERQYQVLLSP
+180 GGAQRQYQVLVAP
-193 DRLEFHRVTMGQ
+193 ERLDAYSVTLGE
-205 VEHALQQA
+205 VESALRDG
-213 NQNTSAGFRVS
+213 NRNTSAGFRVK

-237 ENVGEIAETVVVARD
+237 ESVEEIGRTVVASRQ

-264 TIGPALRRG
+264 TIGAALRRG
-273 AGSYNG
+273 EGSHDG
-279 NSAVVIGVQ
+279 GPAVIVGVQ
-288 KQPGANTLD
+288 KQPGANTLE
-297 LTQRLDE
+297 LTERLDR
-304 VLDELQASLPEGM
+304 VLDELQATLPAGM
-317 VIRRDIF
+317 TIHRDIF

-345 ILVVVIVFLFLAN
+345 LLVVAIVFIFLAN
-358 LRAASITVVAMP
+358 FRAAGITLVAMP
-370 ISLLTAVLAM
+370 LSLLTAVLAM
-380 RWTGATINSMT
+380 KLTGATINSMT

-419 NFLRPESERSP
+419 NARRPESDRRP
-430 VLEVVYRGS
+430 LLDVVYRGS

-454 LVFVPLFFLSGVE
+454 LVFTPLFFLHGVE

-478 LVALFASLFVALT
+478 LVALFASLVVALT
-491 VTPVLCVLLLPKSKA
+491 VTPVLCALLLPRARA
-506 VRAGHEPRWIG
+506 VLSGHEPRWITS
-517 GLKTVYARC
+517 LKDAYERQ
-526 LEWCIGYWKS
+526 LEWCLRHGRL
-536 ILAASALLL
+536 ILAGAAVLLL
-545 LAAGA
+545 VAVS
-550 SFFWMGRAFLPE
+550 SFAWMGRAFLPE

-580 EESNKLGAAVERL
+580 EESDRLGAAVERL

-600 TATARRTGRAELD
+600 TTTARRTGRAELD

-625 VNLSMADRPKE
+625 VNLTMRDRTRAE
-636 AVLDEIRSRLSLVPG
+636 VLEEIRSRLALVPG
-651 MNVTVGQPI
+651 TNVTVGQPI

-671 RANIAVKIFGPEL
+671 RANIAVKIFGPDL
-684 PLLRDLAREVEA
+684 SVLRDLAREVEE

-724 RALARYGQP
+724 AELARFGLP
-733 AGAAAQA
+733 AGAAAEA
-740 MRTAFVGREVG
+740 MRTAFVGSEVG
-751 QVFEGRVAFPLVV
+751 QVFEGQVAFPLVV
-764 RFPAEVQRDLDSIRR
+764 RYPAEVQQDLESIRR
-779 TRIGTPS
+779 TRIDTPS
-786 GARVPLDAIAEIR
+786 GARVPLGAVAAIG

-814 KIVVSANVAGRDLRS
+814 KIVVAANVAGRDLRS

-835 EAVATSVE
+835 RDVAAGVDV
-843 LPAGYSIEYGGQFES
+843 PAGYSIEYGGQFES

-867 WLGLTV
+867 WLGMAV
-873 VLGILVLLA
+873 VLGILVLLS

-890 AVIIMLNLPLAL
+890 AIIIMLNLPLAL

-909 FVSGGVLSVASIIGF
+909 FVSGGVISVASIIGF

-942 RHLLEAEGERSFH
+942 RHLLEEEGEASFR
-955 RAVLRGA
+955 RAVVRGA
-962 TERLVPILMTALAT
+962 RERVVPILLTALSA
-976 GLALVPLALAGAHP
+976 GLALVPLALAGSHP
-990 GAELEAPMAVVILFG
+990 GAELEAPMAIVILCG

-1014 IVVPI
+1014 VVVPI
-1019 AYLKFSRMR
+1019 AYLRFSRLGAR
-1028 KIGQWTMD
+1028 YAA